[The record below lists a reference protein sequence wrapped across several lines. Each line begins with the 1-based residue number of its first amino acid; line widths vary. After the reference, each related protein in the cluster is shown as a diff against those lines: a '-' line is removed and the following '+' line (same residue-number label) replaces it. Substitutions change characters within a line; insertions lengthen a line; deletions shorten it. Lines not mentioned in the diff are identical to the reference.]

1 MKPNCYLQM
10 GVGYIF
16 SNASLVGGHEH
27 SFGAEV
33 FVGELP
39 SSNDI
44 FGDHSKP
51 IRSVRPGLC
60 AAWSATSE
68 NGGPPVFLRTSELQ
82 PSQCQSTTP

>member
-39 SSNDI
+39 SSNPRLTPRKRKRHRLS
-44 FGDHSKP
+44 GYLLPLSTSSKP
-51 IRSVRPGLC
+51 TLM
-60 AAWSATSE
+60 
-68 NGGPPVFLRTSELQ
+68 
-82 PSQCQSTTP
+82 